1 MQDNYRS
8 LRLKNAADA
17 LLLVEECAV
26 VNWTVIRWIFLCAAL
41 GVFLLAGCRSGR
53 NSASPVS
60 QGVTVYHLRGKVV
73 STDAA
78 SGVVVLDHEAIPG
91 FMGAMTMPYQLKDPN
106 VISELHA
113 GDTITADVL
122 VSKSSQQTVLLDDV
136 DVIAQ
141 GKPDYKPTVVYHV
154 PVPGDAVPDFALRN
168 QDGHEIHLR
177 QFRGKALLIT
187 FIYTRCPLPN
197 FCPLITRNFAEIN
210 RTLARNAEVYGK
222 TQLLCVS
229 FDPEHDTPA
238 RLKAYGA
245 EYLGS
250 DAPSAFAHWQFA
262 VATKPVVTE
271 MAKYFDVGITY
282 GANDSIT
289 HTLSTTLIGPDG
301 KVVRFYPDNDWSPE
315 KVAADITKLEAKKS

>member
-1 MQDNYRS
+1 
-8 LRLKNAADA
+8 
-17 LLLVEECAV
+17 
-26 VNWTVIRWIFLCAAL
+26 VIRQFFVYAAL
-41 GVFLLAGCRSGR
+41 GVFLLAGCHSGQD
-53 NSASPVS
+53 SASRGAS
-60 QGVTVYHLRGKVV
+60 SSGATVYHLRGKVV
-73 STDAA
+73 STDPA
-78 SGVVVLDHEAIPG
+78 SGVVVLNHEAIPG
-91 FMGAMTMPYQLKDPN
+91 FMGAMTMPYQLKDTN
-106 VISELHA
+106 VISELHP

-141 GKPDYKPTVVYHV
+141 GKPDYKPAVIYHV
-154 PVPGDAVPDFALRN
+154 PTPGDVVPDFALRN
-168 QDGHEIHLR
+168 QDGRVIHLR

-197 FCPLITRNFAEIN
+197 FCPLITRNFAVIN
-210 RTLARNAEVYGK
+210 KTLEQNAKVYGK

-229 FDPEHDTPA
+229 FDTENDTPA

-250 DAPSAFAHWQFA
+250 EAESAFAHWQFA
-262 VATKPVVTE
+262 VPTKPVLMK
-271 MAKYFDVGITY
+271 MAQYFDVGITY

-301 KVVRFYPDNDWSPE
+301 KVAHFYPGNDWSPQQ
-315 KVAADITKLEAKKS
+315 VAADITQLEAENG